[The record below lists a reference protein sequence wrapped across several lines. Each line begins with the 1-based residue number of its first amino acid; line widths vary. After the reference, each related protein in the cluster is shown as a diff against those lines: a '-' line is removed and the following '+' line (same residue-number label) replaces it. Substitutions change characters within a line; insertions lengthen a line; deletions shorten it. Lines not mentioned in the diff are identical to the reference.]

1 MNTLRRLER
10 AMKRAASYDEWQEA
24 ARAHDRASG
33 LDRWK
38 MAEQSRRYDW
48 AAIRSRLE
56 RLRGMREAG
65 DNRGLLFNLHEG
77 VHGNLGGMGRST
89 LYHKAR
95 FGTKQL
101 IVDYV
106 DEVVSALQYLADP
119 RVDDIDFAEKLDF
132 FRRADHCFGH
142 SAFMMS
148 GSGSL
153 FYFHIGVV
161 TALLKEGL
169 LPRVLSGSSGGSFV
183 GALIATHDIEEV
195 CRLLQPESAVGAS
208 NRRFEGEGQRISSG
222 THRNTNAIYDY
233 GRTSE
238 SVFYYV
244 MEYLDGVRPDSEAV
258 RLLPLEERERL
269 IDLGAEAII
278 RMLYQD
284 GFFHADLHP
293 GNLLVL
299 KGGVVGFLDCGMAG
313 RVDVRPGR

>member
-10 AMKRAASYDEWQEA
+10 AMKQAASYTEWQEA
-24 ARAHDRASG
+24 ARAYDRASG

-56 RLRGMREAG
+56 RLRAMREAG
-65 DNRGLLFNLHEG
+65 DNRGLLFCLHEG

-106 DEVVSALQYLADP
+106 DEVVSALQHLANP

-161 TALLKEGL
+161 RALLG
-169 LPRVLSGSSGGSFV
+169 
-183 GALIATHDIEEV
+183 IA
-195 CRLLQPESAVGAS
+195 A
-208 NRRFEGEGQRISSG
+208 
-222 THRNTNAIYDY
+222 
-233 GRTSE
+233 
-238 SVFYYV
+238 
-244 MEYLDGVRPDSEAV
+244 
-258 RLLPLEERERL
+258 
-269 IDLGAEAII
+269 
-278 RMLYQD
+278 
-284 GFFHADLHP
+284 
-293 GNLLVL
+293 
-299 KGGVVGFLDCGMAG
+299 
-313 RVDVRPGR
+313 